1 MSFDVPFER
10 NGKSGTNY
18 CRPCCFYLSPY
29 FKGWTL
35 FSRTSGTTT
44 TWWLTASTTLVSSLD
59 STWQPGGHRYQ
70 KPFQE
75 PSVQV
80 WNPLNQIP
88 RVTKVKIGFGVYLE
102 EWHDA
107 HRGLSHLLKE
117 HSNHRTIILT
127 ISTKNHCIQSFH
139 SFIPHTVPT
148 EWIHTPNNLENYPP
162 WEYDTLILGYKCHE
176 ETA

>member
-59 STWQPGGHRYQ
+59 STWQPGGRHYQ

-88 RVTKVKIGFGVYLE
+88 RVTKVKIGFGVDLE
-102 EWHDA
+102 EWYDA

-127 ISTKNHCIQSFH
+127 ISTTASNPSIPSF
-139 SFIPHTVPT
+139 
-148 EWIHTPNNLENYPP
+148 
-162 WEYDTLILGYKCHE
+162 LILYLLNESTRRITLRITPLESMISQITK
-176 ETA
+176 TRLQRISL